1 MLKEKVESIDKM
13 IEEWVR
19 QSKASARRFEEIKE
33 GRLNEYSRVWM
44 DYLADDF
51 PFDNT
56 HIRMH
61 DGRVEIHRD
70 VDDRN
75 RRELMTVYFRE
86 DWETKEFTELN
97 TSVYSSSENSQWELE
112 RLTTVGA
119 VANVLLNHYDDI
131 LTALNTIKAEWSEN
145 YINAYSD
152 VGRAGS
158 MIYNWQNE
166 KNKMYLDHAE
176 KLLMSEGLTFTDE
189 LGSFELLYD
198 QYVNSIKTI
207 KVTNV
212 SASGKTCTVEVEQYW
227 SYRDQIEKR
236 TYEKVR
242 VSKLNSLYW
251 QYRDYVLLAEK
262 KEETATHKTSSG

>member
-1 MLKEKVESIDKM
+1 MLKEKIESIDKM
-13 IEEWVR
+13 IEEWER
-19 QSKASARRFEEIKE
+19 QRKASARRFEEIEE
-33 GRLNEYSRVWM
+33 GRLEEYSRVWM

-56 HIRMH
+56 YIRTH
-61 DGRVEIHRD
+61 SGRVELHRD

-97 TSVYSSSENSQWELE
+97 TSVYSSSEDSQWELE

-119 VANVLLNHYDDI
+119 VANVLLTHYDDI
-131 LTALNTIKAEWSEN
+131 LAALNTIKAEWSEK
-145 YINAYSD
+145 YSSAFAEMRKAD
-152 VGRAGS
+152 S

-166 KNKMYLDHAE
+166 KNKVYLDHA
-176 KLLMSEGLTFTDE
+176 KDLLMSEGLTFTDK
-189 LGSFELLYD
+189 LGSFELRYD
-198 QYVNSIKTI
+198 QDVNNIKTI
-207 KVTNV
+207 KVTDV

-227 SYRDQIEKR
+227 YYHDELQKR

-242 VSKLNSLYW
+242 VSKLDNLYW
-251 QYRDYVLLAEK
+251 QYRDYVLLAEEK
-262 KEETATHKTSSG
+262 DELAVAS

>member
-1 MLKEKVESIDKM
+1 MLKEKIESIDKM
-13 IEEWVR
+13 IEEWER
-19 QSKASARRFEEIKE
+19 QRKASAHHFEDIKE
-33 GRLNEYSRVWM
+33 GRLEEYSRVWM

-51 PFDNT
+51 PFENT
-56 HIRMH
+56 FIRASNE
-61 DGRVEIHRD
+61 RVEIHRD

-97 TSVYSSSENSQWELE
+97 TSVYSSSEDSQWELE

-131 LTALNTIKAEWSEN
+131 LAALNTIKAEWSEK
-145 YINAYSD
+145 YTNAYSD
-152 VGRAGS
+152 LRKADD

-166 KNKMYLDHAE
+166 KNKLYLNHARD
-176 KLLMSEGLTFTDE
+176 LLMSEGLTFTDK
-189 LGSFELLYD
+189 LGSFELRYD
-198 QYVNSIKTI
+198 RDVNNIKTI
-207 KVTNV
+207 KVTDV

-227 SYRDQIEKR
+227 SYGDHVEKR

-242 VSKLNSLYW
+242 VSKLDNLFW

-262 KEETATHKTSSG
+262 KDELAVAS

>member
-13 IEEWVR
+13 IEEWER
-19 QSKASARRFEEIKE
+19 QRKASARHFEEIKE
-33 GRLNEYSRVWM
+33 GRLDEYSRVWM

-51 PFDNT
+51 PFENT
-56 HIRMH
+56 YIGIH

-97 TSVYSSSENSQWELE
+97 TSVYSSSEDSQWELE

-119 VANVLLNHYDDI
+119 VANVLLPHYDDI
-131 LTALNTIKAEWSEN
+131 LAALNTIKAEWSEK
-145 YINAYSD
+145 YTNAFAD
-152 VGRAGS
+152 LRKTDS
-158 MIYNWQNE
+158 MIHNWQNE
-166 KNKMYLDHAE
+166 KNKVYLDHAE
-176 KLLMSEGLTFTDE
+176 NLLMSEGLTFTDK
-189 LGSFELLYD
+189 LGSFELRYD
-198 QYVNSIKTI
+198 QVVNNIKTI
-207 KVTNV
+207 KVLDT

-227 SYRDQIEKR
+227 SYYDQIEKR

-242 VSKLNSLYW
+242 VSKLDSLYW
-251 QYRDYVLLAEK
+251 QYRDYVLLAEEK
-262 KEETATHKTSSG
+262 DELAVAS

>member
-13 IEEWVR
+13 IEEWER
-19 QSKASARRFEEIKE
+19 QRKASARRFEEIKE
-33 GRLNEYSRVWM
+33 GRLEEYSRVWM

-51 PFDNT
+51 PFKNT
-56 HIRMH
+56 SIRIH
-61 DGRVEIHRD
+61 NERIELHRD

-86 DWETKEFTELN
+86 DWETKEFTKFN
-97 TSVYSSSENSQWELE
+97 TSVYSSSEDSQWELE

-131 LTALNTIKAEWSEN
+131 LAALNTVKSEWAEKYNSAFADLRKA
-145 YINAYSD
+145 D
-152 VGRAGS
+152 S
-158 MIYNWQNE
+158 MINTWQNE
-166 KNKMYLDHAE
+166 KNKLYLNHARD
-176 KLLMSEGLTFTDE
+176 LLMSEGLTFTDK
-189 LGSFELLYD
+189 LGSFELRYD
-198 QYVNSIKTI
+198 QDVTSIKTI
-207 KVTNV
+207 KVTDI

-227 SYRDQIEKR
+227 SYYDEIQKR

-242 VSKLNSLYW
+242 VSKLDNLYW

-262 KEETATHKTSSG
+262 EDEVAVAS

>member
-13 IEEWVR
+13 IEEWER
-19 QSKASARRFEEIKE
+19 QRSASARRFEEVKE
-33 GRLNEYSRVWM
+33 GRLDEYSRVWM

-51 PFDNT
+51 PFENT
-56 HIRMH
+56 YIRMH
-61 DGRVEIHRD
+61 NERVELHRD

-97 TSVYSSSENSQWELE
+97 TSVYSSSEDSQWELE

-131 LTALNTIKAEWSEN
+131 LAALNTVKAEWSEK
-145 YINAYSD
+145 YSSAFAEMRKAD
-152 VGRAGS
+152 S
-158 MIYNWQNE
+158 MIHNWQSE
-166 KNKMYLDHAE
+166 KNKLYLNHAE
-176 KLLMSEGLTFTDE
+176 NLLMSEGLTFTDK
-189 LGSFELLYD
+189 LGSFDLRYD
-198 QYVNSIKTI
+198 QVVNNIKTI
-207 KVTNV
+207 KVTDV

-227 SYRDQIEKR
+227 SYYDQIEKR

-242 VSKLNSLYW
+242 VSKLDSLYW
-251 QYRDYVLLAEK
+251 QYRDYVLLAEEK
-262 KEETATHKTSSG
+262 DELAVAS